1 MIRLEDVLE
10 KHTKDQRYFIELEIL
25 DKTDNKTWRI
35 AENVVQKYMS
45 GDLCYLTQSPWQSD
59 VTVYVII
66 TVKNQGVW
74 VRHFIDNIVDI
85 QDATDDQHIHPII
98 VDFGSRDSD
107 TDTYLKRSRLKHYSG
122 KQLPISA
129 GEFRRQYSLRG
140 QLGNFV
146 SLTCSKSANIKLHQL
161 SMICT
166 DVMQLD
172 EVNRLDTIATCW
184 QLASDR

>member
-122 KQLPISA
+122 KQLPTSA

-146 SLTCSKSANIKLHQL
+146 SLTCSKSANIKLHQ
-161 SMICT
+161 
-166 DVMQLD
+166 V
-172 EVNRLDTIATCW
+172 
-184 QLASDR
+184 